1 MLRRH
6 VREQRAQI
14 PLRARRGPR
23 QVGGGELVD
32 QLDGRADDLG
42 VEGDQISM
50 HALIIYMRLRFGKGR
65 RMPDVAESERADL
78 GAMVMRLGRR
88 LLAMEQPILERHGVT
103 MWAYVVLTALRDGPA
118 RAQASLAAAINADK
132 TRLIPVLDDLQ
143 KRGLIERE
151 PDPADR
157 RVRLLGL
164 TPEGRRLQEAVQ
176 SEIRSAE
183 EIMLSKI
190 KDQAAFV
197 RALSELSA

>member
-1 MLRRH
+1 
-6 VREQRAQI
+6 
-14 PLRARRGPR
+14 
-23 QVGGGELVD
+23 
-32 QLDGRADDLG
+32 
-42 VEGDQISM
+42 
-50 HALIIYMRLRFGKGR
+50 
-65 RMPDVAESERADL
+65 MPDVAETERADL
-78 GAMVMRLGRR
+78 GAMVLRLGRR

-103 MWAYVVLTALRDGPA
+103 MWAYMVLTALRDGPA

-132 TRLIPVLDDLQ
+132 TRLIPILDDLQ

-164 TPEGRRLQEAVQ
+164 TGEGRRLQQAVQ
-176 SEIRSAE
+176 AEIRTGE

-197 RALSELSA
+197 RALAELSA

>member
-1 MLRRH
+1 
-6 VREQRAQI
+6 
-14 PLRARRGPR
+14 
-23 QVGGGELVD
+23 
-32 QLDGRADDLG
+32 
-42 VEGDQISM
+42 
-50 HALIIYMRLRFGKGR
+50 
-65 RMPDVAESERADL
+65 MPDVAESERADL

-118 RAQASLAAAINADK
+118 RAQAALAAAINADK

-164 TPEGRRLQEAVQ
+164 TPEGRRLQQAVQ
-176 SEIRSAE
+176 TEIRKGE
-183 EIMLSKI
+183 EIILAKI

-197 RALSELSA
+197 RALGELSG

>member
-1 MLRRH
+1 M
-6 VREQRAQI
+6 
-14 PLRARRGPR
+14 
-23 QVGGGELVD
+23 
-32 QLDGRADDLG
+32 
-42 VEGDQISM
+42 
-50 HALIIYMRLRFGKGR
+50 
-65 RMPDVAESERADL
+65 AETERADL
-78 GAMVMRLGRR
+78 GAMVLRLGRR

-103 MWAYVVLTALRDGPA
+103 MWAYMVLTALRDGPA

-132 TRLIPVLDDLQ
+132 TRLIPILDDLQ

-164 TPEGRRLQEAVQ
+164 TGEGRRLQQAVQ
-176 SEIRSAE
+176 AEIRTGE

-197 RALSELSA
+197 RALAELSA